1 MKQFLKDNL
10 AIVAAIVLPLI
21 LVIVFALSTSVVNR
35 IVADPQ
41 YDFLF
46 ATSYDVSIKGGGYTI
61 RPN

>member
-41 YDFLF
+41 YDFLI